1 MLYSCTTVPKFPH
14 TMPKTTSPS
23 LGGDAAVLALI
34 LLVLSA
40 WGIIALALV
49 SDWARSWLFSGCL
62 AETWLLLSGPL
73 LQSNVPPWVL
83 VFCLNALYAVAS
95 TSWLLHII
103 FTIACWPLVLVTSIA
118 QYALI
123 SSFTRGRLRWLLHQM
138 HFHRDKV
145 AFFSFPVL
153 IIDTGI
159 SGFVALHGVT
169 ASLLTLSIEFH
180 SIDFGK
186 CTPSSFQR
194 HRLTLLVALNIGKGH
209 EIHVHTDSLEIRL
222 FRRIAIGEIYAAHK
236 CLEDEREPA
245 FEVDDDTLPTQVVPP
260 GVDES
265 RIVEDNVRHEVN
277 AQHRY
282 WTSTDAKIA
291 GSKPAKGSTRT
302 TVLDDED
309 AASRYAEFLN
319 RIRTSGGLYQTRE
332 RLTNAH
338 KDGEYTEIELIELR
352 AMLCTELR
360 RTGLTPPE
368 HADRITTSKLATMF
382 PEPNVFEYVPSAM
395 RALLW
400 LASHT
405 HTIDCPSIS
414 VAGSGHWLHD
424 LLSQFIFRHRS
435 TDDQRIRELEREI
448 AEWLSVGE
456 YCVDLAD
463 ITALGQVPLRSMYN
477 IKSEIRST
485 SIAVSRVDVESD
497 TSTQIASLAGVDG
510 TFVIPICLLPNH
522 SHLVPPEPTAWEVAA
537 AESKRR
543 EAAEKREQEDAKATS
558 PTTKPETGNVKQ
570 RSSEDQSEEKTKE
583 EEVDLDALGVLMSIR
598 VTLPAHFDESILSFA
613 ATLSKAAQMLDIE
626 ESFVDPPTPTFEE
639 DLDPMDNFREKF
651 SKRSKR
657 LGSAMKHPLQ
667 TAHGAFHREMRKAT
681 VMRVNGAWFAK
692 WTNKIL
698 EQLAWLNGDVGYTF
712 EIPVSLKPY
721 R

>member
-1 MLYSCTTVPKFPH
+1 VHAFIFLKETV
-14 TMPKTTSPS
+14 
-23 LGGDAAVLALI
+23 
-34 LLVLSA
+34 
-40 WGIIALALV
+40 
-49 SDWARSWLFSGCL
+49 
-62 AETWLLLSGPL
+62 
-73 LQSNVPPWVL
+73 
-83 VFCLNALYAVAS
+83 
-95 TSWLLHII
+95 
-103 FTIACWPLVLVTSIA
+103 
-118 QYALI
+118 
-123 SSFTRGRLRWLLHQM
+123 
-138 HFHRDKV
+138 
-145 AFFSFPVL
+145 
-153 IIDTGI
+153 
-159 SGFVALHGVT
+159 
-169 ASLLTLSIEFH
+169 LTLH
-180 SIDFGK
+180 
-186 CTPSSFQR
+186 
-194 HRLTLLVALNIGKGH
+194 VALNIGQGH
-209 EIHVHTDSLEIRL
+209 EIHVHTDSLEIKL

-245 FEVDDDTLPTQVVPP
+245 FEVDDDSPP
-260 GVDES
+260 MQDIPRGADES
-265 RIVEDNVRHEVN
+265 RIVEDNVRHEIN
-277 AQHRY
+277 AQHRHGA
-282 WTSTDAKIA
+282 STDAKTTA
-291 GSKPAKGSTRT
+291 SKPAKDSTRT
-302 TVLDDED
+302 TALDDEA
-309 AASRYAEFLN
+309 AASRYAEFVN
-319 RIRTSGGLYQTRE
+319 KIHTSGGLYQTRE
-332 RLTNAH
+332 RLRNAH
-338 KDGEYTEIELIELR
+338 EGGEYTEIELIELR

-368 HADRITTSKLATMF
+368 HADRITTSRLATLF

-414 VAGSGHWLHD
+414 VAGSGHWLYD

-448 AEWLSVGE
+448 SEWLSVGE

-463 ITALGQVPLRSMYN
+463 ITALGQVPIRSMYN

-497 TSTQIASLAGVDG
+497 TSTQMASLAGVDG
-510 TFVIPICLLPNH
+510 TFVIPLCLLPNH
-522 SHLVPPEPTAWEVAA
+522 KHLVPPEPTVYELAA

-543 EAAEKREQEDAKATS
+543 EVAEKREQQDAKATS
-558 PTTKPETGNVKQ
+558 ETTKSDTGNVKQ
-570 RSSEDQSEEKTKE
+570 RSSEEQSGERPKE

-598 VTLPAHFDESILSFA
+598 VTLPAHFDESCLSFA

-626 ESFVDPPTPTFEE
+626 ESIVDPPTPTFEE

-681 VMRVNGAWFAK
+681 VMRLNGAWFAK